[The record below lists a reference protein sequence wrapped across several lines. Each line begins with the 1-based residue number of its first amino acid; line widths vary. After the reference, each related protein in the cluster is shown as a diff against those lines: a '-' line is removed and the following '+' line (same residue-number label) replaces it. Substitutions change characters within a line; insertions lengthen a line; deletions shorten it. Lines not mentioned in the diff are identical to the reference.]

1 MKYLNNQKLY
11 SLNEITRSFPIS
23 RKELLELEEKGL
35 IEVYKDKDTSY
46 RYYESTIFIKL
57 NTIRLLK
64 NSGLSLL
71 EIKMYF
77 EDRLENKDELITL
90 LNKRKEDLETSLL
103 LLSSVNKLTK
113 KEINEIIY
121 YYEERNVKDLS
132 SIYSLINE
140 VYIHALNKDY
150 IFDTLSPFI
159 LINKEKLNYIEDNE
173 KYFKIKICLPLKN
186 KYDEKNI
193 SIIKKNV
200 YLTYEVNNISFNSAL
215 KNIKD
220 LENKNSIKI
229 KNEILYY
236 LDFKND
242 KNLTLNHKFII
253 F

>member
-77 EDRLENKDELITL
+77 EDRLENKDELVSL

-103 LLSSVNKLTK
+103 LLSNINKLTK

-150 IFDTLSPFI
+150 IFDISSPFI

-173 KYFKIKICLPLKN
+173 KYFKIKICLPLKI